1 MTFSGGDGG
10 GATTLSLPKIK
21 QKQKQKTTVDRIK
34 KKHLTIQLNW
44 RPVMFKLCIIFSS
57 KQNGQFV
64 HIQHINVNYPLMQML
79 KTI

>member
-1 MTFSGGDGG
+1 MTFSGGDGD

-34 KKHLTIQLNW
+34 KNLTIQLNW

-64 HIQHINVNYPLMQML
+64 HIQHINVNSPLMQIL

>member
-1 MTFSGGDGG
+1 MTFSGGDGD

-34 KKHLTIQLNW
+34 KHLTIQLKW
-44 RPVMFKLCIIFSS
+44 RPVMLKLCIISSS

-64 HIQHINVNYPLMQML
+64 HIQHINVNSPLMQML